1 MQLDEL
7 DEETFEPSFIT
18 DLGVMELQ
26 GNLLF
31 KIPKMVST
39 FHSLYSL
46 NLSRN
51 QFEEIPYA
59 VLRIPN
65 LETLNMTQNHV
76 THLPHA
82 ISQLANTLQSL
93 YLDMNPIVK
102 ITEKLLSLRKLHDL
116 SLNWFLFVTDGKQP
130 CL

>member
-1 MQLDEL
+1 MELDEL
-7 DEETFEPSFIT
+7 DEETLEPSFVT

-26 GNLLF
+26 GNRLF

-46 NLSRN
+46 NLCRN

-59 VLRIPN
+59 VLRIPS
-65 LETLNMTQNHV
+65 LETLDMTQNHV
-76 THLPHA
+76 THLPHTL
-82 ISQLANTLQSL
+82 SQVANTLQGL

-102 ITEKLLSLRKLHDL
+102 ITEKLLTL
-116 SLNWFLFVTDGKQP
+116 
-130 CL
+130 